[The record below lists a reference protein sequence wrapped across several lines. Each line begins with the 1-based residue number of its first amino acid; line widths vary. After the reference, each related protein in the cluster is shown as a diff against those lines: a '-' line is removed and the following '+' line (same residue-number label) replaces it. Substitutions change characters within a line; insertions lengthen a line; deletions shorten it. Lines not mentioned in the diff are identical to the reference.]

1 MSDIPL
7 HAIRRPERA
16 GHSHSYHGSMSTSR
30 RKQDK
35 KRNGKYA
42 SDEALGLLLAQY
54 DEEDEHHEQREI
66 MSPVR

>member
-1 MSDIPL
+1 
-7 HAIRRPERA
+7 
-16 GHSHSYHGSMSTSR
+16 MSTSR

>member
-7 HAIRRPERA
+7 HAIRRPEQA

-42 SDEALGLLLAQY
+42 SDEALGLKYFVQTFAQIFFMY
-54 DEEDEHHEQREI
+54 
-66 MSPVR
+66 